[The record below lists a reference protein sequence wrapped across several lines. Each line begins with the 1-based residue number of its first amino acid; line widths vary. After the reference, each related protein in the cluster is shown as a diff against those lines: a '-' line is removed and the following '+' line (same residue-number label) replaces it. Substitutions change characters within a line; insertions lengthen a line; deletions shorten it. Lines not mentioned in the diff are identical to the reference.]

1 MTIKTSFRPF
11 SVLFILLLL
20 TCQVHG
26 QTPEDNPEQTVRLRT
41 GQLLE
46 IQSALSDA
54 EETLKTLKKTTTKTT
69 QEQDPGL
76 FEELGQQ
83 NAEVENL
90 QRSLEKIAAGGLTM
104 QAINAEEPAFDW
116 RQELS
121 TITQPVIESLKKLTS
136 KPRQTA
142 ELRATLERIEAQQQ
156 LLQKGLVSIER
167 ENQAVDN
174 SKNTRLKTSLDGI
187 QQKWQ
192 QQLTSLTREYS
203 VIQAQLES
211 LEQDTLGWQEL
222 LSQTLDSFVAGHA
235 LTLFL
240 AIISAAAIWLLFRLI
255 NRSLWNHQSTRRSS
269 PLYRLLMY
277 GFHAF
282 STIFIVFT
290 IFTVFYLRD
299 DILLLGIGVIV
310 LLGGLISLQRTLPRF
325 IKEVNLLLNLGSAR
339 EGERVIYNGVP
350 YRIQSLNVFTTLTN
364 PLLAGIQR
372 LPLEQVGT
380 LYSRP
385 ELAEESWFPSQA
397 GDALLLA
404 DRTLVTVEQQNVEQ
418 VILKTLGGSVIQ
430 YKTAAFLEL
439 NVENLSRNGTFV
451 VATVFGLDYRY
462 QQDILDHYPALI
474 RAGVSEAL
482 EKAGFDATLYR
493 DVNVEFRTANASSL
507 DLQVWATFDSSLA
520 RSYRKLERL
529 LQQACV
535 RVCNQYDLNI
545 PFPQLALHVEKVA
558 PDTPPW
564 SAGFTPSQAAS
575 PAPSTAWAA
584 GSAARAEPVP
594 QN

>member
-1 MTIKTSFRPF
+1 
-11 SVLFILLLL
+11 
-20 TCQVHG
+20 
-26 QTPEDNPEQTVRLRT
+26 
-41 GQLLE
+41 
-46 IQSALSDA
+46 
-54 EETLKTLKKTTTKTT
+54 
-69 QEQDPGL
+69 
-76 FEELGQQ
+76 
-83 NAEVENL
+83 
-90 QRSLEKIAAGGLTM
+90 
-104 QAINAEEPAFDW
+104 
-116 RQELS
+116 
-121 TITQPVIESLKKLTS
+121 
-136 KPRQTA
+136 
-142 ELRATLERIEAQQQ
+142 
-156 LLQKGLVSIER
+156 
-167 ENQAVDN
+167 
-174 SKNTRLKTSLDGI
+174 
-187 QQKWQ
+187 
-192 QQLTSLTREYS
+192 
-203 VIQAQLES
+203 
-211 LEQDTLGWQEL
+211 
-222 LSQTLDSFVAGHA
+222 
-235 LTLFL
+235 
-240 AIISAAAIWLLFRLI
+240 
-255 NRSLWNHQSTRRSS
+255 
-269 PLYRLLMY
+269 
-277 GFHAF
+277 
-282 STIFIVFT
+282 
-290 IFTVFYLRD
+290 
-299 DILLLGIGVIV
+299 
-310 LLGGLISLQRTLPRF
+310 
-325 IKEVNLLLNLGSAR
+325 EVNLLLNLGSAR

>member
-1 MTIKTSFRPF
+1 ML
-11 SVLFILLLL
+11 VLLM
-20 TCQVHG
+20 CQAYG
-26 QTPEDNPEQTVRLRT
+26 QTPDNPEATTVRLRT
-41 GQLLE
+41 EQLLE
-46 IQSALSDA
+46 IQSALSAA
-54 EETLKTLKKTTTKTT
+54 EETLKTLKKTTAKTT
-69 QEQDPGL
+69 QERDPEL
-76 FEELGQQ
+76 FTELGEQ
-83 NAEVENL
+83 NAEVESL
-90 QRSLEKIAAGGLTM
+90 QRSLEKMAAGGLTM

-116 RQELS
+116 RQELAS
-121 TITQPVIESLKKLTS
+121 ITQPVIESLKKLTS

-142 ELRATLERIEAQQQ
+142 ELHATLERIESQQQ

-167 ENQAVDN
+167 ENQAAGGIKDA
-174 SKNTRLKTSLDGI
+174 RLKTSLNAI

-192 QQLTSLTREYS
+192 QQLTGLAREQA
-203 VIQAQLES
+203 VILAQLES
-211 LEQDTLGWQEL
+211 LDQDTLGWQEL

-240 AIISAAAIWLLFRLI
+240 AILSAAAIWLLFRLI

-282 STIFIVFT
+282 STIFIVFS

-325 IKEVNLLLNLGSAR
+325 IREVNLLLNLGSAR
-339 EGERVIYNGVP
+339 EGERVIYHGVP
-350 YRIQSLNVFTTLTN
+350 YRIQSLNVFTTLSN
-364 PLLAGIQR
+364 PALAGIQR
-372 LPLEQVGT
+372 LPLEQVGS

-385 ELAEESWFPSQA
+385 ELPDESWFPSQT
-397 GDALLLA
+397 GDTLLLA
-404 DRTLVTVEQQNVEQ
+404 DQRLVTVEQQNVEQ
-418 VILKTLGGSVIQ
+418 VILKTLGGTLIQ

-462 QQDILDHYPALI
+462 QPDILDHYPALI
-474 RAGVSEAL
+474 RAGVEHAL
-482 EKAGFDATLYR
+482 EAGGIEAAEYR

-520 RSYRKLERL
+520 RRYRKLERL

-535 RVCNQYDLNI
+535 RVCNQYGLNI

-558 PDTPPW
+558 PEAPAWPSGFTQPSVAAPPAPP
-564 SAGFTPSQAAS
+564 SAGAF
-575 PAPSTAWAA
+575 
-584 GSAARAEPVP
+584 GSAAAAEPVP
-594 QN
+594 QS